1 MVAAAQAEQQIEQ
14 SVELCRCSTC
24 NEDVE
29 EKSAVC
35 LKNEDPVKG
44 VKKQWRCK
52 LCHSAMG
59 RIRTAFKS
67 MSEEQK
73 LGFHDLTLA
82 ERREFYKKAQTLCG
96 ANLQKTLTESVTTAT
111 IRKMTE
117 TAHEDGNFL
126 PIKEV
131 EAEWSQKR
139 PEMWAQL
146 ELHAPRLECKYTG
159 AELIMV
165 PSYSYKRARETCDS
179 TTNVHKLE
187 SDQCV
192 KKVKVTK
199 ENQVKGTQNEDQGT
213 PSSKCTKA
221 DIPKPITDAQKKRMN
236 KIMTL
241 LEQNKLKYADLRLHI
256 DTNNAHDSVGE
267 KLMNRIKDLHSKLD
281 DLIERIKKALLKE
294 SISSNGFRDLMQACK
309 ETTSPLLELINNAR
323 ASVDLFCDE

>member
-1 MVAAAQAEQQIEQ
+1 MKSNYSGIGCAE
-14 SVELCRCSTC
+14 L
-24 NEDVE
+24 
-29 EKSAVC
+29 
-35 LKNEDPVKG
+35 
-44 VKKQWRCK
+44 
-52 LCHSAMG
+52 
-59 RIRTAFKS
+59 AF
-67 MSEEQK
+67 
-73 LGFHDLTLA
+73 
-82 ERREFYKKAQTLCG
+82 
-96 ANLQKTLTESVTTAT
+96 ANLQKALTESVTTAT

-117 TAHEDGNFL
+117 TALEDGNFL

-179 TTNVHKLE
+179 TTNVRKLE

-221 DIPKPITDAQKKRMN
+221 DIPKPITDVQQKRMN

-309 ETTSPLLELINNAR
+309 ETTSPLLELIKNAR
-323 ASVDLFCDE
+323 ATVDLFCDE